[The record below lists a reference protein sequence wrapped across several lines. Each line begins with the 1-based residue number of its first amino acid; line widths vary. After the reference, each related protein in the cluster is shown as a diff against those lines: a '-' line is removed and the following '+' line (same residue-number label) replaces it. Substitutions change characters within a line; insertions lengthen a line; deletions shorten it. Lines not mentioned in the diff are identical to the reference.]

1 MWIGR
6 FPVQTIRWLKLNAYA
21 YIPSSVIYG
30 MNLARSALL
39 KCNDDQELV
48 LQSHNN
54 RLFRLNFLLIIYF
67 QTI

>member
-1 MWIGR
+1 
-6 FPVQTIRWLKLNAYA
+6 
-21 YIPSSVIYG
+21 